1 MDVGGVSPAE
11 LSAAIGTPVGQLQA
25 EYNQLRPKGLFSTGV
40 PAPRGLPEDFAL
52 QTGAYGAPTP
62 TFLAL
67 PEKKTATSAAE
78 TPLPSG
84 STQNTDT
91 GSEYI
96 ATDREGGL
104 IKMAEGGGPPKMA
117 ELSAA
122 RRRVLRLTLLNILT
136 MRGAWLAA
144 CRSLFVMRTARLLG
158 MKAATYHCRFSVT

>member
-1 MDVGGVSPAE
+1 MDIPRRWNSQREA
-11 LSAAIGTPVGQLQA
+11 SAALGMLRWAASLAECVSKCYACWRLDNLQGCLLLEA
-25 EYNQLRPKGLFSTGV
+25 
-40 PAPRGLPEDFAL
+40 LPEDFAL

-96 ATDREGGL
+96 ATDREGGM
-104 IKMAEGGGPPKMA
+104 IKMAEGG
-117 ELSAA
+117 ETTSN
-122 RRRVLRLTLLNILT
+122 V
-136 MRGAWLAA
+136 
-144 CRSLFVMRTARLLG
+144 
-158 MKAATYHCRFSVT
+158 